1 MSEITLTFS
10 ISRIIESVCALS
22 AMRSYV
28 RHHRELLPVV
38 TTDNADALRLIAGNA
53 WCALLTRLAPRVA
66 GCTMPPDPDDSALQE
81 VDLLTLRL
89 RTSDSF
95 NTALQPALVKAAELF
110 IVRAA
115 LVELFDGPDPAES
128 ERQQSLAEEAAD
140 RFVEMLD
147 NFPPGLRI
155 TPCGF

>member
-1 MSEITLTFS
+1 M
-10 ISRIIESVCALS
+10 ESVCALS

-66 GCTMPPDPDDSALQE
+66 SCTMPPDSDGSARQE
-81 VDLLTLRL
+81 LDLLTLRL

-110 IVRAA
+110 LVRTA
-115 LVELFDGPDPAES
+115 LAELFDGPDPSES

-140 RFVEMLD
+140 RFLEMLD
-147 NFPPGLRI
+147 NFPSGLRI
-155 TPCGF
+155 TPCSF

>member
-10 ISRIIESVCALS
+10 IKRITESVCALS

-38 TTDNADALRLIAGNA
+38 TSDQSDVLRLMAGNA

-66 GCTMPPDPDDSALQE
+66 ECTMPPDSDGSPLHE
-81 VDLLTLRL
+81 LDLLTLRL
-89 RTSDSF
+89 RVSDSF

-110 IVRAA
+110 LVHAA
-115 LVELFDGPDPAES
+115 LAEVLDGPDPTES
-128 ERQQSLAEEAAD
+128 GRHQQLAEEAAA
-140 RFVEMLD
+140 RFLEMLD
-147 NFPPGLRI
+147 NFPTGLRI
-155 TPCGF
+155 TPCCY